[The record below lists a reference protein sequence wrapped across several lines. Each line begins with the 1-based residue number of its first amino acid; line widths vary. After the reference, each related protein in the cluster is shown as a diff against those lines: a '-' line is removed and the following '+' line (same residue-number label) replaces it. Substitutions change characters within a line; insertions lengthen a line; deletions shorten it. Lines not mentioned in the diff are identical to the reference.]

1 MSFVVWIFADANRSS
16 WRTRRR
22 GAVSHIV
29 KLLRYGAGLGNHGG
43 IVTAVDAQ
51 GIRRR
56 HNQAD
61 GVGLNL
67 NRLLECTGVLQQMP
81 GMEMML
87 LRLFCGR
94 LQGHEP
100 YRLPQQSHDRLQRRV
115 HSSGIRRVGRECSDD
130 RAATALSDRRP

>member
-1 MSFVVWIFADANRSS
+1 MLAAEAVMSFVVWIFADANRSS

-22 GAVSHIV
+22 DAVSHIV
-29 KLLRYGAGLGNHGG
+29 KLLRYGAGLGNHSG

-81 GMEMML
+81 GME
-87 LRLFCGR
+87 
-94 LQGHEP
+94 
-100 YRLPQQSHDRLQRRV
+100 
-115 HSSGIRRVGRECSDD
+115 
-130 RAATALSDRRP
+130 